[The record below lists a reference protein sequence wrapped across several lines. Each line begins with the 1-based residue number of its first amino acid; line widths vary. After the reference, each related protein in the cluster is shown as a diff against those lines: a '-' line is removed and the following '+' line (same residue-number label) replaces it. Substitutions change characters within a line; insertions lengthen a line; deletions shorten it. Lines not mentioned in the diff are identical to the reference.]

1 MTRQELHKKDKII
14 TPLINQGQSPYRIV
28 ANHPE
33 LELSVRSLYNYL
45 DMGLLSARNIDLKRK
60 VKFKPRK
67 VHKSQIS
74 DRRVFLHWTYDD
86 VQQLHLQL

>member
-14 TPLINQGQSPYRIV
+14 TPLIAQGQSPYQIV

-33 LELSVRSLYNYL
+33 LNLSVRSVYNYL
-45 DMGLLSARNIDLKRK
+45 DMGLLTARNVDLKRK

-67 VHKSQIS
+67 VHIIGIS
-74 DRRVFLHWTYDD
+74 
-86 VQQLHLQL
+86 